1 MVPNKRMQ
9 WAVTRGYILGAIV
22 GLVAALIALLLR
34 YL

>member
-9 WAVTRGYILGAIV
+9 WAVARGYILGVFLA
-22 GLVAALIALLLR
+22 LLAALITLLVR